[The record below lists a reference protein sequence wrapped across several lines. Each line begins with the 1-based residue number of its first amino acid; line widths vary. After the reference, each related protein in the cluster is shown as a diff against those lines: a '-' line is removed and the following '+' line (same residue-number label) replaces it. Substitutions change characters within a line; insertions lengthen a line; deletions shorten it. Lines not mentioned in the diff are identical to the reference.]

1 MRVRARSWLTHAPLR
16 SLPVAEIDQRLMK
29 GASFTSD
36 DMDWDLC
43 TSCEFAF
50 LLVYGLRD
58 RPV

>member
-1 MRVRARSWLTHAPLR
+1 MRVRARPWLTQAPLR

-43 TSCEFAF
+43 TSCESAF
-50 LLVYGLRD
+50 LPVWGFRD